1 MPRIA
6 VDAMGGDFAPDEVVR
21 GVAQASLESDIQMV
35 LVGASDRIQALLD
48 AGPYNPE
55 LISVRHCSAAIG
67 MAEDPHEALRGKKDA
82 SVSVAAR
89 MVAAGEADAM
99 VTAGNTGA
107 AVLAAAKNFKLIRG
121 VRKAALASV
130 FPRQTEYPGQDMLGL
145 LLDVGATIRCDAAE
159 LTQFAVMGSA
169 YARRVS
175 KIERP
180 RVGLLNMG
188 SEEGKGGD
196 VLVEAHKRMKALSA
210 LNFVGNVEGNDVTTG
225 KADVIVAEGLLGN
238 VVLKL
243 IEGIGEVA
251 TTVATHAAQDSW
263 RWRIGMAMLSTG
275 ISRMRDLADF
285 RSYGGAPILGFE
297 SLLIKAHGRSTAP
310 AISNAIKVAAKAV
323 RDRISPEIAETLAQI
338 R

>member
-67 MAEDPHEALRGKKDA
+67 MAEDPHEALRSKKDA

-89 MVAAGEADAM
+89 MVAAGEADGM

-121 VRKAALASV
+121 VRKAVLASV

-145 LLDVGATIRCDAAE
+145 LLDVGATIRCDAVE

-196 VLVEAHKRMKALSA
+196 VLVEAHKRMKAVPA

-285 RSYGGAPILGFE
+285 RTYGGAPVLGFE

-310 AISNAIKVAAKAV
+310 AITNAIKVAAKAV

>member
-6 VDAMGGDFAPDEVVR
+6 VDAMGGDFAPDEIVR
-21 GVAQASLESDIQMV
+21 GVALASLESDIQMV
-35 LVGASDRIQALLD
+35 LVGASDRIQALLE

-67 MAEDPHEALRGKKDA
+67 MAEDPREALRAKKDA

-121 VRKAALASV
+121 VKKAALASV
-130 FPRQTEYPGQDMLGL
+130 FPRQTEYPGQDALGL
-145 LLDVGATIRCDAAE
+145 LLDVGATIRCDALE

-175 KIERP
+175 KVDRP

-188 SEEGKGGD
+188 SEESKGGD
-196 VLVEAHKRMKALSA
+196 VLVEAHKRLKSLPG

-275 ISRMRDLADF
+275 IARMRDLADF
-285 RSYGGAPILGFE
+285 RTYGGAPILGFE
-297 SLLIKAHGRSTAP
+297 SLCIKAHGRSTAP
-310 AISNAIKVAAKAV
+310 AITNAIKVAAKAV

>member
-6 VDAMGGDFAPDEVVR
+6 VDAMGGDFAPDEIVR

-35 LVGASDRIQALLD
+35 LIGASDRIQALLD

-67 MAEDPHEALRGKKDA
+67 MAEDPREGLRAKKDA

-130 FPRQTEYPGQDMLGL
+130 FPRQTEYPGQDTLGL
-145 LLDVGATIRCDAAE
+145 LLDVGATIRCDAIE
-159 LTQFAVMGSA
+159 LAQFAVMGSA

-175 KIERP
+175 KVERP

-188 SEEGKGGD
+188 SEESKGGD
-196 VLVEAHKRMKALSA
+196 VLVEAYKRMKALPA
-210 LNFVGNVEGNDVTTG
+210 LNFVGNIEGNDVATG

-243 IEGIGEVA
+243 LEGIGEVA
-251 TTVATHAAQDSW
+251 STVATHAAQDSW

-285 RSYGGAPILGFE
+285 RTYGGAPILGFE
-297 SLLIKAHGRSTAP
+297 SLCIKAHGRSTAP
-310 AISNAIKVAAKAV
+310 AITNAIKVAAKAV
-323 RDRISPEIAETLAQI
+323 RDRISPETAETLAQI

>member
-82 SVSVAAR
+82 SVVVAAR

-107 AVLAAAKNFKLIRG
+107 AVLAAARNFKLIRG

-145 LLDVGATIRCDAAE
+145 LLDVGATVRCDAVE

-225 KADVIVAEGLLGN
+225 KADVIIAEGLLGN

-285 RSYGGAPILGFE
+285 RTYGGAPVLGFE

-310 AISNAIKVAAKAV
+310 AITNAIKVAAKAV

>member
-6 VDAMGGDFAPDEVVR
+6 VDAMGGDFAPDEIVR

-35 LVGASDRIQALLD
+35 LIGASDRIQALLD

-67 MAEDPHEALRGKKDA
+67 MAEDPREALRAKKDA

-130 FPRQTEYPGQDMLGL
+130 FPRQTEYPGQDSLGL
-145 LLDVGATIRCDAAE
+145 LLDVGATIRCDAIE
-159 LTQFAVMGSA
+159 LAQFAVMGSA

-175 KIERP
+175 KVERP

-188 SEEGKGGD
+188 SEESKGGD
-196 VLVEAHKRMKALSA
+196 VLVEAYKRMKALPA
-210 LNFVGNVEGNDVTTG
+210 LNFVGNIEGNDVATG

-243 IEGIGEVA
+243 LEGIGEVA
-251 TTVATHAAQDSW
+251 STVATHAAQDSW

-285 RSYGGAPILGFE
+285 RTYGGAPILGFE
-297 SLLIKAHGRSTAP
+297 SLCIKAHGRSTAP
-310 AISNAIKVAAKAV
+310 AITNAIKVAAKAV
-323 RDRISPEIAETLAQI
+323 RDRISPETAETLAQI

>member
-6 VDAMGGDFAPDEVVR
+6 VDAMGGDLAPDEVVR

-82 SVSVAAR
+82 SVVVAAR

-107 AVLAAAKNFKLIRG
+107 AVLAAARNFKLIRG

-145 LLDVGATIRCDAAE
+145 LLDVGATVRCDAVE

-225 KADVIVAEGLLGN
+225 KADVIIAEGLLGN

-251 TTVATHAAQDSW
+251 TTVARHAAQDSW

-285 RSYGGAPILGFE
+285 RTYGGAPVLGFE

-310 AISNAIKVAAKAV
+310 AITNAIKVAAKAV